1 MENDSFVLR
10 FKICPRGVTFKLRV
24 PFFCF
29 LIFKVSSVGWLSIV
43 LLIYREFEVGNKTR
57 QNLKHLV
64 NAWRL
69 F

>member
-1 MENDSFVLR
+1 MSPWSGFQIE
-10 FKICPRGVTFKLRV
+10 GA
-24 PFFCF
+24 FFEF
-29 LIFKVSSVGWLSIV
+29 LIFKVSSVGWLGIV